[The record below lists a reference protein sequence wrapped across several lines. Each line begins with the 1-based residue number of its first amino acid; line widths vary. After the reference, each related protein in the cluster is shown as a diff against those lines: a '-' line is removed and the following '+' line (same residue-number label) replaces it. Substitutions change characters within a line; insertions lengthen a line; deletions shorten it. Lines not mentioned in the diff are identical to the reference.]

1 MENQTQPRSHIN
13 LKNQQP
19 RKHRR
24 ERTENIGEDVIAS
37 SGRIEKAEPILSP
50 TTVNFET
57 TDLESLFHKPSNS
70 ASGKLQAKAQRTQLA
85 LERMGGDYSRLLP
98 QAVEGREDNPV
109 TRAQSAMARRRDI
122 GINRR
127 LGALNIVVNMV
138 GKEETRSED
147 QRDQLS

>member
-13 LKNQQP
+13 LQNRQR

-24 ERTENIGEDVIAS
+24 ELAENIGEDVIVS
-37 SGRIEKAEPILSP
+37 SGRIEQAEPILPP

-57 TDLESLFHKPSNS
+57 TDLESLFHKHSNS
-70 ASGKLQAKAQRTQLA
+70 ASDKLQAKARRIQLA

-98 QAVEGREDNPV
+98 KAVEGREDNPV
-109 TRAQSAMARRRDI
+109 NRAQSAMARRRDI

-138 GKEETRSED
+138 GKEETQSDD
-147 QRDQLS
+147 Q